1 MKMCAS
7 RDGAPKGL
15 QVQIAFGDTGA
26 GRTFAEDAAT
36 EKGRK
41 SLCAMVPEVFKQD
54 LGLPSTGIHWLPK
67 TNRLICNFGDTN
79 QPGFEQVVAQS
90 PPPEP
95 QKKSEQAMPDLAGPA
110 KKLLARDLAAQTSKW
125 DGQRIET
132 TMSCF
137 YADRNDYRCIGGGTR
152 IDVSRVANAEG
163 RQWVEDR
170 CDTLSKSTSR
180 ACNFRIVFVYGRYT
194 THRVSDRSEITLVLP
209 VGEVAELYP
218 ASSGRR

>member
-1 MKMCAS
+1 MCAS

-15 QVQIAFGDTGA
+15 QVQITFGDMSTGKA
-26 GRTFAEDAAT
+26 FAEDAAS
-36 EKGRK
+36 EKGRA
-41 SLCAMVPEVFKQD
+41 SLCAMVPEVFKLD
-54 LGLPSTGIHWLPK
+54 LGLPSTGTHWLPK
-67 TNRLICNFGDTN
+67 PNRLICNFGNTN
-79 QPGFEQVVAQS
+79 QGGFEQVVASQS

-95 QKKSEQAMPDLAGPA
+95 QKKSEQAMPDLTGPT

-125 DGQRIET
+125 NGQRIET

-180 ACNFRIVFVYGRYT
+180 ACNYRIVFVYGRYT